1 MIDILG
7 SYCGT
12 APDAATWYWRWN
24 TDLFLVV
31 LLILSAAIFT
41 RLPARRRSSGIVAT
55 IVLGIAFL
63 SPLCA
68 LSVALFSARTLHHL
82 LLIGVAAPL
91 LAAALPGRSAPS
103 PSIAFAVSTSVL
115 WAWHLPATYDAALA
129 NKALYWVMQ
138 ASLLGSAWIYWRAV
152 RHAAPPL
159 ALALIGVGAAQ
170 MGMLGAILTF
180 VARPLYATHLSTTV
194 PFGIGPLADQQLA
207 GLAMWV
213 LGLIP
218 YAVIG
223 ALVMRSS
230 WRRMVAA

>member
-1 MIDILG
+1 
-7 SYCGT
+7 
-12 APDAATWYWRWN
+12 
-24 TDLFLVV
+24 
-31 LLILSAAIFT
+31 
-41 RLPARRRSSGIVAT
+41 
-55 IVLGIAFL
+55 
-63 SPLCA
+63 
-68 LSVALFSARTLHHL
+68 
-82 LLIGVAAPL
+82 
-91 LAAALPGRSAPS
+91 
-103 PSIAFAVSTSVL
+103 
-115 WAWHLPATYDAALA
+115 
-129 NKALYWVMQ
+129 
-138 ASLLGSAWIYWRAV
+138 